1 LKTNKQNWI
10 LDDDQLSSQII
21 LQADE
26 KVVSFD
32 FIALNFRN
40 ATQNRYAYR
49 LVGYDKDWVYCGD
62 RRFTTYTNLPA
73 GEYVFQ
79 VKGSNN
85 DGVWN
90 EQGASIR
97 IKVLPPWY
105 LTWWAF
111 GLYILLAGFAIRY
124 LVVYREH
131 IQRKKMEERRKNS
144 ELKAAQDLQKSMLP
158 KEYPKREDL
167 AIHAFIRAS
176 TEVGGDYYDFFEQ
189 EDGTLFVVCGD
200 ATGHG
205 TTSGMMVSIT
215 KAGLNGIE
223 PKMPNL
229 ILEQLNKVIT
239 RVDLGVLRMSLNIA
253 KFDADHMYLASAA
266 MPPMYHYVA
275 KTGLVEEIQQINL
288 PLGGLKKETF
298 DLITRRFEQ
307 GDVLVQ
313 LSDGIPEAP
322 NLAGEMFDY
331 EALAQIIQQHGHA
344 SIQDLHAAIME
355 AVDTWLEGQ
364 HNPDDITLVITKKK

>member
-1 LKTNKQNWI
+1 
-10 LDDDQLSSQII
+10 
-21 LQADE
+21 
-26 KVVSFD
+26 
-32 FIALNFRN
+32 
-40 ATQNRYAYR
+40 
-49 LVGYDKDWVYCGD
+49 
-62 RRFTTYTNLPA
+62 LPA
-73 GEYVFQ
+73 GDYVFK

-90 EQGASIR
+90 EQGASVR
-97 IKVLPPWY
+97 IKVLPPVY

-111 GLYILLAGFAIRY
+111 TAYIILAGLGIRY
-124 LVVYREH
+124 LVIYREH

-167 AIHAFIRAS
+167 EIHAFIRAS

-189 EDGTLFVVCGD
+189 EDGSLYIVCGD

-229 ILEQLNKVIT
+229 ILGQLNKVIK
-239 RVDLGVLRMSLNIA
+239 RVDLGVLRMSLNMV
-253 KFDADHMYLASAA
+253 KFDHDKIYLASAA

-275 KTGLVEEIQQINL
+275 KTSLVEEIQQINL
-288 PLGGLKKETF
+288 PLGGLKNETF
-298 DLITRRFEQ
+298 DLITRSFES

-322 NLAGEMFDY
+322 NLEGEMFDY
-331 EALAQIIQQHGHA
+331 DALAAIIQQHA
-344 SIQDLHAAIME
+344 SSSILELHSAIIE
-355 AVDTWLEGQ
+355 AVDVWLAGQ